1 MKINS
6 YPVDVLT
13 QAEQDRYSR
22 HLLIPEIGESGQLRL
37 KNASVLLIGT
47 GGLGSPAALYLA
59 AAGVGKLGLVDPDT
73 VDLSN
78 LQRQLL
84 HCDATIGKLKLDSA
98 AARLRETN
106 PHIEVEL
113 YPTRFTPENAI
124 SIAQDYDI
132 IIDGSDNFPTRFLS
146 NDTAFFLKK
155 PLVYG
160 AIHRFDGQM
169 TVFAPHLGGPCYRC
183 MLPEIPAPGAVP
195 NCAEAGVLGVLPG
208 IIGSLQAMEAIKIIL
223 GIGEAPIGK
232 LLIYD
237 ALRTSFRS
245 LKLPHDPACR
255 LCGETPTITSVHNS
269 ETTAHPSC
277 QITDP
282 TMQTIT
288 AAELKDRLDSGTLN
302 ALLIDV
308 REEAEWQIVNIP
320 QAKLVPLQTI
330 PSYAPNLPKDM
341 EIIIHCKAGM
351 RSARA
356 CEYLMSIGFEN
367 VTNVEGGM
375 DAFQKL

>member
-1 MKINS
+1 MLSPEEK
-6 YPVDVLT
+6 
-13 QAEQDRYSR
+13 ARYSR
-22 HLLIPEIGESGQLRL
+22 HLLIPEIGEAGQLRL

-59 AAGVGKLGLVDPDT
+59 AAGVGRLGMVDPDT

-84 HCDATIGKLKLDSA
+84 HSDATIGTPKLESA

-106 PHIEVEL
+106 PHITLDLHPV
-113 YPTRFTPENAI
+113 RFTPENAI
-124 SIAQDYDI
+124 SIAQNYDI
-132 IIDGSDNFPTRFLS
+132 ILDGSDNFPTRFLA

-195 NCAEAGVLGVLPG
+195 SCNEAGVLGVLPG
-208 IIGSLQAMEAIKIIL
+208 IIGSLQAMEAIKLIL
-223 GIGEAPIGK
+223 GTGEPPLAKI
-232 LLIYD
+232 LIYD

-255 LCGETPTITSVHNS
+255 LCGKAPTITSVSNP
-269 ETTAHPSC
+269 ETNADPTC

-282 TMQTIT
+282 SMQTIT
-288 AAELKDRLDSGTLN
+288 AAELKARLDSGELN

-308 REEAEWQIVNIP
+308 REQEEWDVIHIP
-320 QAKLVPLQTI
+320 QAKLVPLQSI
-330 PSYAPNLPKDM
+330 PDYAATLPK
-341 EIIIHCKAGM
+341 ETETIIHCKAGM
-351 RSARA
+351 RSAKA
-356 CEYLMSIGFEN
+356 CEYLTSLGFEN

-375 DAFQKL
+375 DAFQRL

>member
-1 MKINS
+1 MLSPEEK
-6 YPVDVLT
+6 
-13 QAEQDRYSR
+13 ARYSR
-22 HLLIPEIGESGQLRL
+22 HLLIPEIGIAGQERL
-37 KNASVLLIGT
+37 KNASVLLIGA

-59 AAGVGKLGLVDPDT
+59 AAGVGRIGIIDSDT

-78 LQRQLL
+78 LHRQIL
-84 HCDATIGKLKLDSA
+84 HSDATIGKSKLESA

-106 PHIEVEL
+106 PHIQIDLHPVRL
-113 YPTRFTPENAI
+113 TPENAI
-124 SIAQDYDI
+124 SIAENYDI
-132 IIDGSDNFPTRFLS
+132 ILDGCDNFPTRFLV

-169 TVFAPHLGGPCYRC
+169 TVFAPHLGSPCYRC
-183 MLPEIPAPGAVP
+183 LLPEIPAPGAVP

-208 IIGSLQAMEAIKIIL
+208 IIGSLQAMETIKLIL
-223 GIGEAPIGK
+223 GIGDPPLGK
-232 LLIYD
+232 ILIYD

-255 LCGETPTITSVHNS
+255 LCGENRSIFSINNP
-269 ETTAHPSC
+269 ETTADPSC
-277 QITDP
+277 QIHDP

-288 AAELKDRLDSGTLN
+288 AAELKTRIDSNNLN

-308 REEAEWQIVNIP
+308 REKDEWQIVNIP
-320 QAKLVPLQTI
+320 QATLVPLQAIST
-330 PSYAPNLPKDM
+330 YAQNLPKDA

-351 RSARA
+351 RSAKA
-356 CEYLMSIGFEN
+356 CEYLSSIGFEN
-367 VTNVEGGM
+367 VTNLTGGM

>member
-1 MKINS
+1 MG
-6 YPVDVLT
+6 VLT
-13 QAEQDRYSR
+13 PAEQARYSR
-22 HLLIPEIGESGQLRL
+22 HLLIPEIGESGQMRL

-84 HCDATIGKLKLDSA
+84 HSDATIGVSKLDSA

-106 PHIEVEL
+106 PHLEL
-113 YPTRFTPENAI
+113 ELFPIRFTPDNAL
-124 SIAQDYDI
+124 SIAENYDI

-155 PLVYG
+155 PLIYG

-169 TVFAPHLGGPCYRC
+169 TVFALHLGGPCYRC
-183 MLPEIPAPGAVP
+183 LLPEIPPPGSVP

-208 IIGSLQAMEAIKIIL
+208 IIGSLQAMEAIKLIL
-223 GIGEAPIGK
+223 GIGEVPIGK

-245 LKLPHDPACR
+245 IQLSKDPACR
-255 LCGETPTITSVHNS
+255 LCGENPNILSINNS
-269 ETTAHPSC
+269 ETTANPSC
-277 QITDP
+277 QIHNP
-282 TMQTIT
+282 TMQSIS
-288 AAELKDRLDSGTLN
+288 AAELKDRLDSGKLN

-308 REEAEWQIVNIP
+308 REEGEWQVVNIP

-330 PSYAPNLPKDM
+330 PAYAPNLPKDA

>member
-1 MKINS
+1 
-6 YPVDVLT
+6 VLSPEEK
-13 QAEQDRYSR
+13 ARYSR
-22 HLLIPEIGESGQLRL
+22 HLLIPEIGEAGQLRL

-59 AAGVGKLGLVDPDT
+59 AAGVGRLGLIDPDT

-84 HCDATIGKLKLDSA
+84 HSDATIGKPKLESA

-106 PHIEVEL
+106 PHVTL
-113 YPTRFTPENAI
+113 DLHPVRFTPENAI
-124 SIAQDYDI
+124 SIAENYDI
-132 IIDGSDNFPTRFLS
+132 VLDGSDNFPTRFLA

-183 MLPEIPAPGAVP
+183 LLPEIPAPGVVP
-195 NCAEAGVLGVLPG
+195 SCNEAGVLGVLPG
-208 IIGSLQAMEAIKIIL
+208 IIGSLQAMESIKLIL
-223 GIGEAPIGK
+223 GIGEPPIGK
-232 LLIYD
+232 ILIYD
-237 ALRTSFRS
+237 ALRSSFRS

-255 LCGETPTITSVHNS
+255 LCGGNPTITSISNP
-269 ETTAHPSC
+269 ETNADPSC

-288 AAELKDRLDSGTLN
+288 AAELKDRLDSGDLN

-308 REEAEWQIVNIP
+308 REKDEWQVANIP

-330 PSYAPNLPKDM
+330 PTYAPNLPKDTQ
-341 EIIIHCKAGM
+341 IIIHCKAGM
-351 RSARA
+351 RSAKA
-356 CEYLMSIGFEN
+356 CEYLISLGFEN
-367 VTNVEGGM
+367 VVNVTGGM

>member
-1 MKINS
+1 
-6 YPVDVLT
+6 VLT
-13 QAEQDRYSR
+13 PEEKVRYSR
-22 HLLIPEIGESGQLRL
+22 HLLIPEVGEAGQLRL

-59 AAGVGKLGLVDPDT
+59 AAGVGRLGLVDPDT

-84 HCDATIGKLKLDSA
+84 HSDATIGKSKLESA
-98 AARLRETN
+98 SARLRETN
-106 PHIEVEL
+106 PHIALDLHPV
-113 YPTRFTPENAI
+113 RFTPENAL
-124 SIAQDYDI
+124 SIAENYDI
-132 IIDGSDNFPTRFLS
+132 ILDGSDNFPTRFLA
-146 NDTAFFLKK
+146 NDTAFFLRK
-155 PLVYG
+155 PLIYG
-160 AIHRFDGQM
+160 AIHRLDGQM

-183 MLPEIPAPGAVP
+183 LLPKIPAPGVVP
-195 NCAEAGVLGVLPG
+195 SCNEAGVLGVLPG
-208 IIGSLQAMEAIKIIL
+208 IIGSLQAMEAIKLIL
-223 GIGEAPIGK
+223 GIGEPPLGK
-232 LLIYD
+232 ILIYD
-237 ALRTSFRS
+237 ALSTSFRS

-255 LCGETPTITSVHNS
+255 LCGQNPTITSVNNP
-269 ETTAHPSC
+269 ETSAQTTCS
-277 QITDP
+277 

-288 AAELKDRLDSGTLN
+288 AAELKARLDSDALN

-308 REEAEWQIVNIP
+308 REKDEWQIAHIP

-330 PSYAPNLPKDM
+330 PAYAPNLPKDT

-351 RSARA
+351 RSAKA
-356 CEYLMSIGFEN
+356 CEYLTSLGFEN

>member
-1 MKINS
+1 MLS
-6 YPVDVLT
+6 P
-13 QAEQDRYSR
+13 AEKARYSR
-22 HLLIPEIGESGQLRL
+22 HLLIPEIGEAGQLRL
-37 KNASVLLIGT
+37 KSASVLLIGT

-59 AAGVGKLGLVDPDT
+59 AAGVGRLGLVDPDT

-84 HCDATIGKLKLDSA
+84 HSDATIGKPKLESA

-106 PHIEVEL
+106 PHIALDLHPV
-113 YPTRFTPENAI
+113 RFTPENAM
-124 SIAQDYDI
+124 SIAENYDI
-132 IIDGSDNFPTRFLS
+132 ILDGSDNFPTRFLA

-183 MLPEIPAPGAVP
+183 LLPEIPPPGAVP
-195 NCAEAGVLGVLPG
+195 SCNEAGVLGVLPG
-208 IIGSLQAMEAIKIIL
+208 IIGSLQAMEAIKLIL
-223 GIGEAPIGK
+223 GSGEPPLGK
-232 LLIYD
+232 ILIYD
-237 ALRTSFRS
+237 ALLTSFRS

-255 LCGETPTITSVHNS
+255 LCGDNPTITSVSNPETNA
-269 ETTAHPSC
+269 ETTC
-277 QITDP
+277 Q
-282 TMQTIT
+282 TMQSIT
-288 AAELKDRLDSGTLN
+288 AAELKERLDSGDLN

-308 REEAEWQIVNIP
+308 REQEEWDAAHIP

-330 PSYAPNLPKDM
+330 PDYAATLPKET

-356 CEYLMSIGFEN
+356 CEYLTALGFEN

>member
-1 MKINS
+1 M
-6 YPVDVLT
+6 LT
-13 QAEQDRYSR
+13 PAEKVRYSR
-22 HLLIPEIGESGQLRL
+22 HLLIPEIGECGQQLL
-37 KNASVLLIGT
+37 KKASVLLIGT

-84 HCDATIGKLKLDSA
+84 HGDATIGKSKLDSA

-106 PHIEVEL
+106 PHIELGLHPV
-113 YPTRFTPENAI
+113 RFTPENAI
-124 SIAQDYDI
+124 SITEKYDI

-169 TVFAPHLGGPCYRC
+169 TVFAPHLAGPCYRC
-183 MLPEIPAPGAVP
+183 LLPEMPPSGAVP

-208 IIGSLQAMEAIKIIL
+208 IIGSLQAMEAIKLIL
-223 GIGEAPIGK
+223 GTGEIPIGK
-232 LLIYD
+232 LLFYD

-245 LKLPHDPACR
+245 LTLSRDPACR
-255 LCGETPTITSVHNS
+255 LCGENPTITSVLNS
-269 ETTAHPSC
+269 ETTANPSC

-282 TMQTIT
+282 NMQTIT
-288 AAELKDRLDSGTLN
+288 AAELKNRLDSGNLN

-308 REEAEWQIVNIP
+308 REEAEWQVVNIP

-330 PSYAPNLPKDM
+330 PSHAPNLPKDM